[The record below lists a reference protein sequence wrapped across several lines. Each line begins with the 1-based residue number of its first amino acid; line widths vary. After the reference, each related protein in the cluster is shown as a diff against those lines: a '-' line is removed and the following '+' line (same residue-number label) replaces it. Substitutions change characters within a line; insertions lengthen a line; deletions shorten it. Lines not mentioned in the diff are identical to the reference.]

1 MGMRGQRIPR
11 AKQLLVLELRRKG
24 LSIRQI
30 VASTGLSRSSISRI
44 SRSAEGTLPNARPL
58 GRCPTCGA
66 MVRLPCLACSLRAAD
81 ARRKEAWRR
90 EFAMLEETMDLVKEI
105 QELKKAVEDALEDRR
120 ITLLELIMIAKEA
133 ADVLRILAPIIL
145 GTLDARMVRE
155 ESQT

>member
-44 SRSAEGTLPNARPL
+44 SRSAEGTLLNARPL

-66 MVRLPCLACSLRAAD
+66 MVRLPCLACSLERASSAT
-81 ARRKEAWRR
+81 RQAWRQQFR
-90 EFAMLEETMDLVKEI
+90 RLEESMDLVKEI
-105 QELKKAVEDALEDRR
+105 VELKKAIQDALEDGRV
-120 ITLLELIMIAKEA
+120 TFLEMIKIASEA
-133 ADVLRILAPIIL
+133 ADVLRLLAPIIL
-145 GTLDARMVRE
+145 GALDARMARE